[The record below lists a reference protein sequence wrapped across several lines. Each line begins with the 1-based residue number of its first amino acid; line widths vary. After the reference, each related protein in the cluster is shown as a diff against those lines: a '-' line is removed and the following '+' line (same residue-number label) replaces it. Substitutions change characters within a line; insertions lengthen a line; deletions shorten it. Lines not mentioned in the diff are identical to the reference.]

1 MAWWG
6 TLIGRIA
13 AGAILALLAAVAL
26 WIYAIGWAP
35 AAAKYPIQGVDV
47 SEAQGDIAWPTLAA
61 RGADFAYLRA
71 TIGAH
76 GRDQRFAANWQAAA
90 AAGLRR
96 GAIHVWSFCQSGAA
110 QADNFVTT
118 VPRTAGALPAVL
130 DLAFSPDC
138 DARPGRATLI
148 DQIKHFLVVAETH
161 TGEPMLI
168 KITKPVERA
177 YRVSAA
183 IPRPVWEVRRF
194 FSPDYA
200 ARPWRIWQ
208 ASDMRRVDGVQG
220 PVDWNVVTP

>member
-1 MAWWG
+1 MRWWS

-13 AGAILALLAAVAL
+13 AGLVLALLGAVAR
-26 WIYAIGWAP
+26 WVYATRWAP
-35 AAAKYPIQGVDV
+35 APRKYPIQGVDV
-47 SEAQGDIAWPTLAA
+47 SDAQGAIVWPTLAA

-71 TIGAH
+71 TSGAH
-76 GRDQRFAANWQAAA
+76 GRDQRFADNWQGAA

-96 GAIHVWSFCQSGAA
+96 GAVHQWSFCQDGAA

-118 VPRTAGALPAVL
+118 VPRTSGMLPAVL
-130 DLAFSPDC
+130 DLSFSPDC
-138 DARPGRATLI
+138 DAHPDRAVLI
-148 DQIKHFLVVAETH
+148 EQIKRFLVVAETH

-177 YRVSAA
+177 YQVSAA
-183 IPRPVWEVRRF
+183 IPRPIWEARRF

-208 ASDMRRVDGVQG
+208 ASDIRRVDGVSG
-220 PVDWNVVTP
+220 PIHWDVVTP